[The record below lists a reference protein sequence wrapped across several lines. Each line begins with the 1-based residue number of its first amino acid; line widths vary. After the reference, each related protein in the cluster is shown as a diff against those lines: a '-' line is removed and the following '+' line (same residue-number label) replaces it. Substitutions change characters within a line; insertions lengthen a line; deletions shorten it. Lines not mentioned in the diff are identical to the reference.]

1 MYPGTFKKFL
11 KFTNRKKDLESL
23 KNRSKMLER
32 FRSNQNLFQSSKN
45 FKRMF
50 MLIRLPRERRTRKR
64 KLSRREILLT
74 RLWKWILKCQK
85 NKKMLSILRI
95 LLWKRLLLMNLLECK
110 SNPWKS
116 MLLRQLKFWSPKEVF
131 HQRKRRRN
139 HEQVKKRTSILRK
152 ENSRDLSRKFPSEIL
167 LTRWILFQKK
177 FLK

>member
-64 KLSRREILLT
+64 KLPRREILLI
-74 RLWKWILKCQK
+74 R
-85 NKKMLSILRI
+85 
-95 LLWKRLLLMNLLECK
+95 LWKRLLLMNLLECK
-110 SNPWKS
+110 LNPWKS

-177 FLK
+177 